1 MSDAGLFT
9 LLAAWLHA
17 QLGDAGITALLIV
30 ALFALLGSG
39 VWIGLALFGVAW
51 IGMELFASRPA
62 GDAMAVTVWGS
73 ASSWTLTALP
83 LFVWM
88 GEILFR
94 TKLANDLFN
103 GLAPWTNNL
112 PGRLVHVNVI
122 GCGIFAAVSGSSAAT
137 AATVGQMS
145 LPELKRRG
153 YDEAVSIGSL
163 AASGTLG
170 LLIPPSIIMIVYGV
184 SANVSIARL
193 FLAGVLPG
201 IMMMALFMS
210 YIMIWATLNKDKVPP
225 PEPALRFM
233 EKVKR
238 LHLLLPTVLLI
249 IAVIGSIYTGIATA
263 TEAATLGV
271 VGSLLVAFFS
281 GSLTWENFKV
291 SLYGATRTSC
301 MIGFIIASASFL
313 SVVMGYAGIPR
324 ALASWIGTFNLSAY
338 GLIFALTILFLILGC
353 FLDGISMIVL
363 TTAVIMPMIEAAHI
377 DLIWFGIFIVLVV
390 EIAQITPP
398 VGFNL
403 FVVQGMTHRQITW
416 IARNALPMFWLMSAA
431 VLAIWFFP
439 ALVTYLP
446 QQMKVG

>member
-1 MSDAGLFT
+1 MNIDPVLYSP
-9 LLAAWLHA
+9 LLAAV
-17 QLGDAGITALLIV
+17 LLLVLASGLWVAASLLAV
-30 ALFALLGSG
+30 ALVGM
-39 VWIGLALFGVAW
+39 VLFGNAPT
-51 IGMELFASRPA
+51 ELVMPSAL
-62 GDAMAVTVWGS
+62 WGS
-73 ASSWTLTALP
+73 VSGWTLTALP

-94 TKLANDLFN
+94 TRLAGDLFN
-103 GLAPWTNNL
+103 GLAPWTTRL

-153 YDEAVSIGSL
+153 YDEPISIGSL

-201 IMMMALFMS
+201 LMMMALFMG
-210 YIMIWATLNKDKVPP
+210 YIALWALFNRDRMPP
-225 PEPALRFM
+225 PEPAVPLVEKIRRLR
-233 EKVKR
+233 
-238 LHLLLPTVLLI
+238 LLLPTVLLI
-249 IAVIGSIYTGIATA
+249 ALVIGAIYTGIATA

-271 VGSLLVAFFS
+271 AGSLALAFFS
-281 GSLTWENFKV
+281 GSLSWANFRE
-291 SLYGATRTSC
+291 SLDGATRTTC
-301 MIGFIIASASFL
+301 MIGFIIAAAGFL

-324 ALASWIGTFNLSAY
+324 QLAQWIGTFQLSPY
-338 GLIFALTILFLILGC
+338 GLILALTLLYLVLGC
-353 FLDGISMIVL
+353 FLDGISMVVL
-363 TTAVIMPMIEAAHI
+363 TTAVIMPMVEAAHI

-403 FVVQGMTHRQITW
+403 FVVQGLTGHNILYV
-416 IARNALPMFWLMSAA
+416 ARA
-431 VLAIWFFP
+431 VLPFF
-439 ALVTYLP
+439 LVLCLGVLLITLYPDIATWLP
-446 QQMKVG
+446 RTMFSAR

>member
-1 MSDAGLFT
+1 
-9 LLAAWLHA
+9 
-17 QLGDAGITALLIV
+17 
-30 ALFALLGSG
+30 
-39 VWIGLALFGVAW
+39 
-51 IGMELFASRPA
+51 
-62 GDAMAVTVWGS
+62 
-73 ASSWTLTALP
+73 
-83 LFVWM
+83 M

-94 TKLANDLFN
+94 TKLADDLFN
-103 GLAPWTNNL
+103 GLAPWTNRL
-112 PGRLVHVNVI
+112 PGRLIHVNVI

-153 YDEAVSIGSL
+153 YAEPISIGSL

-201 IMMMALFMS
+201 LMMMALFMA
-210 YIMIWATLNKDKVPP
+210 YIIIWALLNKDRMLPP
-225 PEPALRFM
+225 PEQALPFAD
-233 EKVKR
+233 KFKR
-238 LHLLLPTVLLI
+238 LRLLLPTVLLI
-249 IAVIGSIYTGIATA
+249 VAVIGSIYAGVATA

-281 GSLTWENFKV
+281 GSLTWSNFRE

-301 MIGFIIASASFL
+301 MIGFIIAAAAFL

-324 ALASWIGTFNLSAY
+324 ALASWIGTLGLSPY

-353 FLDGISMIVL
+353 FLDGISMVVL
-363 TTAVIMPMIEAAHI
+363 TTAVIMPMVEAAKI

-403 FVVQGMTHRQITW
+403 FVVQGLTGYNILHVARSVMPFFFVLCLGVLIITIFPG
-416 IARNALPMFWLMSAA
+416 IATWLPKTMFSAR
-431 VLAIWFFP
+431 
-439 ALVTYLP
+439 
-446 QQMKVG
+446 

>member
-1 MSDAGLFT
+1 MDPVLYSPI
-9 LLAAWLHA
+9 LAAV
-17 QLGDAGITALLIV
+17 LLVMLASGLWV
-30 ALFALLGSG
+30 ALSLLVVALVGM
-39 VWIGLALFGVAW
+39 ALFGNAPT
-51 IGMELFASRPA
+51 ELVMPSTIW
-62 GDAMAVTVWGS
+62 GAVSG
-73 ASSWTLTALP
+73 WTLTALP

-94 TKLANDLFN
+94 TRLANDLFN
-103 GLAPWTNNL
+103 GLAPWTTRL

-153 YDEAVSIGSL
+153 YDEPVSIGSL

-201 IMMMALFMS
+201 LMMMALFMA
-210 YIMIWATLNKDKVPP
+210 YIMVWAMLNKDKVPP
-225 PEPALRFM
+225 PEPPLPFA
-233 EKVKR
+233 EKLKR
-238 LHLLLPTVLLI
+238 LRLLLPTVLLI
-249 IAVIGSIYTGIATA
+249 ILVIGSIYTGVATA

-271 VGSLLVAFFS
+271 AGSLLVALFS
-281 GSLTWENFKV
+281 GSLTWANFKQ
-291 SLYGATRTSC
+291 SLVGATRTTC
-301 MIGFIIASASFL
+301 MIGFIIAAAGFL

-324 ALASWIGTFNLSAY
+324 ELARWIGTLHLSPY
-338 GLIFALTILFLILGC
+338 GLILALTLLYLVLGC
-353 FLDGISMIVL
+353 FLDGISMVVL
-363 TTAVIMPMIEAAHI
+363 TTAVIMPMVEAAQI

-390 EIAQITPP
+390 EIAQLTPP

-403 FVVQGMTHRQITW
+403 FVVQGLTGHNIVYVAKAVLPFFVVLCVGVLIITIYPD
-416 IARNALPMFWLMSAA
+416 IATWLPRTMFSAA
-431 VLAIWFFP
+431 
-439 ALVTYLP
+439 
-446 QQMKVG
+446 